1 MDPVV
6 LRLPR
11 VDHPQDEPPFV
22 LVHVTSAGRR
32 LLDVDLIG
40 TDNGYGFSVSLR
52 HQPSSLGKKNSS
64 AVNQEDWEAI
74 LTFILLGTAPGP
86 DRAAVTEDLEAVAKV
101 DGNLTI
107 TVQKRVEGITQK
119 LGTITLAEDA
129 DALEKIDLFEWCGLS
144 VTSKNTT
151 TKELESQQKALR
163 EKNEQVKK
171 LEDALA
177 ELKKLKN
184 DHENDLLEKFSLL
197 LNEKK
202 LKIRDQ
208 QRLLTSSN
216 VDPAR
221 LAGVEEKRSER
232 HHSAGPSRRGKR
244 KAGTRVESEGDESD
258 GFQNMDVD
266 EAPNESEQDQPQ
278 TPPQDVS
285 TADESSEG
293 EAPVPPPTRKN
304 LRESPAEAS
313 SSAAAPPPPRE
324 AVVPPRRELPVFQKK
339 PAAKPAPVVD
349 GSETESDD
357 EL

>member
-1 MDPVV
+1 
-6 LRLPR
+6 
-11 VDHPQDEPPFV
+11 
-22 LVHVTSAGRR
+22 
-32 LLDVDLIG
+32 
-40 TDNGYGFSVSLR
+40 
-52 HQPSSLGKKNSS
+52 
-64 AVNQEDWEAI
+64 
-74 LTFILLGTAPGP
+74 
-86 DRAAVTEDLEAVAKV
+86 
-101 DGNLTI
+101 
-107 TVQKRVEGITQK
+107 
-119 LGTITLAEDA
+119 
-129 DALEKIDLFEWCGLS
+129 
-144 VTSKNTT
+144 
-151 TKELESQQKALR
+151 
-163 EKNEQVKK
+163 
-171 LEDALA
+171 
-177 ELKKLKN
+177 
-184 DHENDLLEKFSLL
+184 

-208 QRLLTSSN
+208 QRLLASSN

-221 LAGVEEKRSER
+221 LAAVEEKRSER

-244 KAGTRVESEGDESD
+244 KAGTRVESEDDESD
-258 GFQNMDVD
+258 AFQNMDVD

-339 PAAKPAPVVD
+339 PAAKPAAKPAPVVD